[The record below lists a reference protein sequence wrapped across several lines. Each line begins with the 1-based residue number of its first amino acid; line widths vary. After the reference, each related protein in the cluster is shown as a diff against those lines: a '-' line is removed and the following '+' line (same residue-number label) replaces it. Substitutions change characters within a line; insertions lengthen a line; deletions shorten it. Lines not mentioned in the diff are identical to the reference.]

1 MKYEKDMTTTSCGEY
16 NRVEIL
22 TVITIIFMGVN
33 VIIVFIINVIND
45 KGNYWLVFDNENP
58 AAIILTPSDTVTKIN
73 VTIFIIFLLFLL
85 IFDSQVYFHF
95 AHQ

>member
-1 MKYEKDMTTTSCGEY
+1 M
-16 NRVEIL
+16 
-22 TVITIIFMGVN
+22 ITIIFMGVN

-85 IFDSQVYFHF
+85 IFDSQVYFTLLINKSWC
-95 AHQ
+95 AMAVEGDTI